1 MQILLPIFSLLSYS
15 MQFQPMPLVRRAEPF
30 THADWL
36 FEIKWDGFR
45 SLALI
50 ENGRARLISRNGN
63 EFKSF
68 PELNISLPLECR
80 AQTAVLD
87 GEIVCLDETGQSNF
101 ESLLFHRGEPR
112 FYAFDLLSSEGADLR
127 YLPLEERKHR
137 LRAVLPRAGER
148 LLYCDHVE
156 LAGEEFFWLACQ
168 RDLEGIVAKRRFD
181 PYLLDGSVRWHKIR
195 NREYSQWVGRE
206 ELFERER
213 DADPEFAIWNGCAK
227 VCDIAE
233 HLIDAY

>member
-1 MQILLPIFSLLSYS
+1 

-45 SLALI
+45 SLAFI
-50 ENGRARLISRNGN
+50 ENGRAKLISRNGN
-63 EFKSF
+63 EFRSF
-68 PELNISLPLECR
+68 PGLNIALPLECR
-80 AQTAVLD
+80 TESAVLD
-87 GEIVCLDETGQSNF
+87 GEIVCLDETGHTNF
-101 ESLLFHRGEPR
+101 ENLLFHRREPR
-112 FYAFDLLSSEGADLR
+112 FYAFDLLFSEGEDLR
-127 YLPLEERKHR
+127 YLPLEERKHQ
-137 LRAVLPRAGER
+137 LRSLLRQQGER

-181 PYLLDGSVRWHKIR
+181 PYLLDGSVHWFKIR
-195 NREYSQWVGRE
+195 NARYSQWAGRE

-213 DADPEFAIWNGCAK
+213 ESDPEFAVWNSCVK
-227 VCDIAE
+227 VCDISE
-233 HLIDAY
+233 DLNDAY